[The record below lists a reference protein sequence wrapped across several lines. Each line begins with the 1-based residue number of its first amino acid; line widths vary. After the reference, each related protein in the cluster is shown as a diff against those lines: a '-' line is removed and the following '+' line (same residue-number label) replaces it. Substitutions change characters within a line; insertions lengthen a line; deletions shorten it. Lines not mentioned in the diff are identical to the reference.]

1 MPWTLRMTV
10 FTMIIG
16 FLPYLYIYLR
26 LGSSLKLLLRLQRRT
41 VLLIMA
47 LIYLIFHLYPLTYLL
62 YSMFGNGDN
71 FFVNRDSLSWA
82 DYLIHFPY
90 WIGFITVIDS
100 FGYFI
105 MIDLLQYLLRR
116 FSFGKN
122 LYRPRPWA
130 HGRIVFYILF
140 LFYVAIRS
148 YYDTNSIRDT
158 SYTINLPHA
167 PAGIE
172 DLKFTFF
179 ADLQVDRY
187 TTQSKINAFKT
198 NLKKSDPDFIFFAG
212 DLITSGRAFTKKAV
226 AAVCDGDT
234 SIPRIACMGDH
245 DFWNDRDAIVQGLEK
260 GGWDFLQNAHKV
272 YQYKNLKILV
282 TGITQIYSRRI
293 SPSELDALLD
303 AAPDADLKVLLVH
316 QPRSN
321 LIQSADKHG
330 YNLFLAGHTHGGQ
343 MVFKPLG
350 FTITPTQFE
359 NPIYTG
365 HHIFNNLHVVITNGI
380 GMTLIP
386 LRYRAYAEIVRL
398 NFKTGNTN

>member
-122 LYRPRPWA
+122 LYRPR
-130 HGRIVFYILF
+130 R
-140 LFYVAIRS
+140 
-148 YYDTNSIRDT
+148 
-158 SYTINLPHA
+158 
-167 PAGIE
+167 
-172 DLKFTFF
+172 
-179 ADLQVDRY
+179 
-187 TTQSKINAFKT
+187 
-198 NLKKSDPDFIFFAG
+198 LKKDY
-212 DLITSGRAFTKKAV
+212 LAV
-226 AAVCDGDT
+226 
-234 SIPRIACMGDH
+234 
-245 DFWNDRDAIVQGLEK
+245 F
-260 GGWDFLQNAHKV
+260 
-272 YQYKNLKILV
+272 
-282 TGITQIYSRRI
+282 
-293 SPSELDALLD
+293 
-303 AAPDADLKVLLVH
+303 
-316 QPRSN
+316 
-321 LIQSADKHG
+321 
-330 YNLFLAGHTHGGQ
+330 
-343 MVFKPLG
+343 
-350 FTITPTQFE
+350 
-359 NPIYTG
+359 
-365 HHIFNNLHVVITNGI
+365 
-380 GMTLIP
+380 
-386 LRYRAYAEIVRL
+386 
-398 NFKTGNTN
+398 